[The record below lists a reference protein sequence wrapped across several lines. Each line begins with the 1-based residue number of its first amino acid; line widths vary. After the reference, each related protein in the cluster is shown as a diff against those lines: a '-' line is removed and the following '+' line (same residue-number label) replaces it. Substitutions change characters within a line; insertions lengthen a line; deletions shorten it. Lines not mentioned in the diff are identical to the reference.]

1 MIRAIFR
8 PAAVLLAALLL
19 SSCAGPR
26 IADYAATTPALD
38 LFGYFAG
45 ATRGYGMV
53 QERDGTLIRRFTV
66 DITGTV
72 AGNTLTLDE
81 RFVYDDGEKQQRIWT
96 IERLADG
103 RYRGTAGDVVGEAA
117 GEIAGAALQWRYTL
131 RLPARGREWEL
142 AFNDWMFL
150 HDGRV
155 LMNRAEFSKWGLR
168 LGEVTLFFVKNPAQ
182 PL

>member
-1 MIRAIFR
+1 MIRAISR
-8 PAAVLLAALLL
+8 WSALLLAVLLL
-19 SSCAGPR
+19 SACTGPR
-26 IADYAATTPALD
+26 IADYATTTPALD

-45 ATRGYGMV
+45 TTRGYGMV

-72 AGNTLTLDE
+72 TGNILTLDE

-103 RYRGTAGDVVGEAA
+103 RYRGTAGDVVGAAA

-155 LMNRAEFSKWGLR
+155 LMNRAEFSKWGIR
-168 LGEVTLFFVKNPAQ
+168 LGEVTLFFVKDPAQ